1 MLVRRLPALPGTEI
15 GTLCTYLAQDYQCF
29 GGFIVSVS
37 TVKIKQR
44 AWDQKKKKKKLTP
57 YEPEDH
63 FAFLYGFLV
72 QTKNYTV
79 VHRDLFM

>member
-1 MLVRRLPALPGTEI
+1 MHLSRPGLPVFWGLYSISFDCENKTKGLGP
-15 GTLCTYLAQDYQCF
+15 
-29 GGFIVSVS
+29 
-37 TVKIKQR
+37 
-44 AWDQKKKKKKLTP
+44 KKKKKKLTP